1 MSARGWLL
9 NTAGFWIERARGSA
23 RERLDRTR
31 QSGDLSEPV
40 ITHVLTMRGLHPAR
54 RGAVWRDEAIFE
66 TRSPASCAGKESL
79 KCN

>member
-1 MSARGWLL
+1 MSAKGWLL

-40 ITHVLTMRGLHPAR
+40 LT
-54 RGAVWRDEAIFE
+54 
-66 TRSPASCAGKESL
+66 TRPQDAQAPPSATGCCLA
-79 KCN
+79 